1 MKVSKKTEAEVLNVY
16 DTWLHSYLN
25 GDVTTYDSYFDDAFH
40 FIGSTANEE
49 FLNRTDTTQ
58 FFADTAAQ
66 LAGKCDLRNESR
78 TIEQFGDLVFITHV
92 FDAWFLNE
100 TDYSYYGRFRFSNT
114 LRKNKEGWRFIY
126 QHFSTPDSKTEA
138 GETIGFDK
146 VNEENQQ
153 LREAIQRR
161 TTELELIN
169 RELQIEGAVDRI
181 RAEAVAMKT
190 SSDLLDIV
198 VTMRNEFI
206 KLGHEAHYFWHMMWL
221 PKTYEKAMTS
231 GDGSKI
237 GFVMELPRHIH
248 GNIPTLAKWEKSN
261 QPTVVYPMDVDA
273 AIDYVDKMIDLG
285 DFKHIDP
292 QAPTHDDIRHIGG
305 LTFVMARTTHGEIGY
320 SLPGVVTKPPKEDI
334 AILVKFAG
342 AFDLAHQ
349 RFLDLQKAEQQA
361 KETLIELSLE
371 RIRSQVTAMQ
381 ASTDLFDIVVT
392 MRNEFISLGHEADY
406 FWHMRWLS
414 DSYEMSMTAEDGGR
428 LGMVISVPKFVHEEI
443 DSLYEWEKSDSPYFV
458 LALTGKEAWD
468 YIDNMNTHGKYQQID
483 PHAPSEEDILHLGG
497 LTFVIARTTHGEIGF
512 SIAGK
517 VDNPPNKAIET
528 LVRFA
533 KVFDLAYKRFEDL
546 QKAEEQA
553 RETQIELALEKVRS
567 RTMAMQHSDEIGEV
581 ALILFEQ
588 LESLGGDLW
597 GTGFAF
603 CSEDSNTDEFWF
615 VNKDGIMPYLK
626 IPNTTDAAHQQM
638 YQGWKDGLELFSI
651 KKGGK
656 ELKAHYEYMLTVPSV
671 QPIFQ
676 EMLDNGIDFPTWQ
689 KWHAAYFSQGYL
701 LVITTA
707 PYELEGIFKRF
718 AKVFDQ
724 AYTRFLDLQKAEAQA
739 REAKVEAAME
749 RIRSRSMAMQKSEEL
764 NEVILEIHKKF
775 KELDIS
781 MESRVAIVVV
791 YDQDAKNFNQYI
803 AAHDL
808 SNIYISTPYFE
819 HPVLDDYFEAKE
831 VGGEFFSKSYS
842 VEEKDSYFKTFFETS
857 NLDDIEGIED
867 QKKWVFAQKF
877 YTHSQAFQKNSCIG
891 IADYSGIPLTGFEKD
906 IIIRFSKVFDQAY
919 TRFLDLQKAEAQARE
934 TQIQLALER
943 VRARTM
949 AMQHSDE
956 LIETSELLFQ
966 QINDLGITTW
976 SCGYSLWYDNDSY
989 FMGYNPMPNGKM
1001 GPPLKIPLTEDI
1013 FFKKIRKAK
1022 RSGEEFLV
1030 FESKGKS
1037 LVKTYEYMD
1046 TLPVVGEAMRAIVA
1060 SGYELPKFQVT
1071 HCGFF
1076 SHGHLMFITHEHYP
1090 EAHEIFKRFTKE
1102 FEQTYTRFLDL
1113 QKAEAQARE
1122 SEIELGLERLRAKAM
1137 AMQNSDEL
1145 SDLVATLLN
1154 ELTKLDFSLTFC
1166 IINIYNEPDQSNTVW
1181 AANPEEGKAPESYYM
1196 KFEDYPFH
1204 HAMMREWKAQTP
1216 KYVYVMEG
1224 EEKEIYDNYLYTETE
1239 FRRFPKKVKD
1249 ANRALDRY
1257 VASFVFSPFGGL
1269 QTVGNTP
1276 LSDESLDILYRFG
1289 KVFDQTYTR
1298 FLDLQK
1304 AEAQTREAQIEAALE
1319 RTRTQSMLM
1328 QHSDELDATSK
1339 VFHEQLQMLG
1349 INTEFSYVWLPDEE
1363 KDEHQ
1368 FWVAWNSEKKGS
1380 KVIKSK
1386 AIVYPLDKSE
1396 PYTASCFKDWASGI
1410 SVHTHHIKPA
1420 EVKTFFTAWEELL
1433 KDAKNLNP
1441 NYFSNGLYYAEAF
1454 MKYGCFGINIKH
1466 QISDEEK
1473 QILERFS
1480 VEFER
1485 TYTRFLDLQ
1494 KAEAQAQEAQIEA
1507 ALERVRSRSLAMHKT
1522 DELQEVV
1529 QVVAEELKNTGVILD
1544 TGGAVICTYFED
1556 SKDVIHWTATE
1567 DASHPSVP
1575 YKLPY
1580 FEDELFD
1587 EAWMSKDR
1595 GDDYFAKEFSFE
1607 VKNAFF
1613 SHAFEHSDYRQLPE
1627 EYKKVIL
1634 ESESHGI
1641 AWAWSKNSAI
1651 MIPNIQGNLPSEEE
1665 KEILKRFA
1673 KVFEQAFIRFMDL
1686 QKAETQAR
1694 TAQINLAVER
1704 VRAKALAMHKSEEI
1718 MEVVAKLKEEVMALD
1733 IPNVIAATIFLNEG
1747 GDNVRMW
1754 DLSTLE
1760 KDNDGYQIPFDI
1772 TFKLKQKDPN
1782 LYVKRVWENPED
1794 YFLEKQEA
1802 KDFKRIIAWLHEND
1816 KAQVAIEVEEF
1827 IEATQLKCLHHAVKK
1842 LNNGKLVI
1850 DVLDPPSAEMET
1862 ILTKMGAAFDLAYK
1876 RFEDLQKA
1884 EKQTREAQIEMAL
1897 EKVRSRTMAMQHSE
1911 ELPEAA
1917 NVLFTEVQN
1926 LGIPAWSC
1934 GYNILSE
1941 DKKSSTCIMSSEGE
1955 LQSPFIL
1962 PLTKHESLKPW
1973 HNAILNKDAFFVYEQ
1988 GGSDLVAH
1996 YDYMQSL
2003 PDLKDTFQQL
2013 KEAEIPLPTFQVNH
2027 LAKFTNGFLLFIT
2040 YERVPKAHDIFQR
2053 FAKVFEQTY
2062 TRFLDLKRAE
2072 AQARESQ
2079 IQLSLER
2086 VRARAMAMHDSEELD
2101 EVLTVLCEQ
2110 FDVLGIIPM
2119 STHMTVLDLE
2129 NNTFTFRETGKFG
2142 NRSFGEQTVALDA
2155 MDNWEE
2161 TIENWK
2167 ADKATAINKLHF
2179 PKEQLP
2185 EVWEV
2190 FHKSFASM
2198 PEESRI
2204 TPDDYPDGIYHTAGK
2219 HPFGYIGMNQTQ
2231 PATKEEEQIVIK
2243 FAKEFGSAYQR
2254 FLDLQ
2259 KAEEQA
2265 REAQIEA
2272 SLEKVRS
2279 VALTL
2284 QKSEDMLGIAQALY
2298 EQLLALGFNDIR
2310 NAIIDIHNDETE
2322 TFVDYDYSH
2331 DMSSAITEFSYYGDP
2346 VIEQQI
2352 KKTQSANDAFFEIEL
2367 KGEQLKELIETRIR
2381 NGEQDDPRLHEVDH
2395 LTYNL
2400 YSFGNGAIGIS
2411 NFGVLNDEQKTVL
2424 KRFRNVFT
2432 FAYKR
2437 YTDLAKAEAQARE
2450 AKIEASLEKVRS
2462 VALSMVEST
2471 DLAHIVKAL
2480 YEQLVELGFSDIRN
2494 ALIDVNNEDEKTFL
2508 DYDYSDEMGG
2518 TVTLMSYDDDPTLEE
2533 QLRVIAS
2540 TTDGY
2545 SEMVL
2550 EGQQLKDLIEMRRKN
2565 GEADDP
2571 RLLKTDSV
2579 AYILYAFGNGAVGI
2593 SNFGMLSK
2601 DQKSILDRFRN
2612 VFTFAY
2618 QRFQDLQVRE
2628 EQSAKLLDEKIRL
2641 EKTLSDLQAAQKQLI
2656 QSEKMAS
2663 LGELTAGIA
2672 HEIQNPLN
2680 FVNNFSEVSNELIE
2694 EIDEELAKGDME
2706 EVKALL
2712 LDIKQNLE
2720 KINHHGKRADGI
2732 VKGMLQHSRSSGV
2745 TKEPT
2750 ELNTLC
2756 EEYLRLSYHG
2766 LRAKDKSFNAT
2777 LETNFDDSV
2786 GKVPII
2792 PQDIGRVILNLLT
2805 NAFYAVSEKKKQ
2817 DINGY
2822 QPTVGLETRHK
2833 KDSVQVVVTDNG
2845 NGIPQQVVDKIFQ
2858 PFFTTKPTG
2867 QGTGLGLSMS
2877 YDIITKAHNGR
2888 LEVTTKETKGTEFT
2902 ITLPKT

>member
-1 MKVSKKTEAEVLNVY
+1 MKVSKKTETEVLNVY

-78 TIEQFGDLVFITHV
+78 TIEKFGDLVFITHV
-92 FDAWFLNE
+92 FDAWFLNGS
-100 TDYSYYGRFRFSNT
+100 DYSYYGRFRFSNT

-126 QHFSTPDSKTEA
+126 QHFSTPDSKTES

-161 TTELELIN
+161 TTELELMN

-181 RAEAVAMKT
+181 RAEAVAMKS

-261 QPTVVYPMDVDA
+261 QPMVVYPMDVDA

-349 RFLDLQKAEQQA
+349 RFLDLQKAERQA

-381 ASTDLFDIVVT
+381 ASTDLFNIVVA
-392 MRNEFISLGHEADY
+392 MRNEFISLGHQADY
-406 FWHMRWLS
+406 FWHMQWLE
-414 DSYEMSMTAEDGGR
+414 DSYEMSMTSEDGSR
-428 LGMVISVPKFVHEEI
+428 VGMVINIPKFVHDKME
-443 DSLYEWEKSDSPYFV
+443 DLAAWEQGDDPTFV
-458 LALTGKEAWD
+458 LALDAAEAWQ
-468 YIDNMNTHGKYQQID
+468 YIDNMNTYGQYKQAD
-483 PHAPSEEDILHLGG
+483 PNAPSEEDIQHIGG
-497 LTFVIARTTHGEIGF
+497 LTFIIARTSHGEIGY
-512 SIAGK
+512 SLPGVIE
-517 VDNPPNKAIET
+517 NPPKAALDI
-528 LVRFA
+528 LKRFA
-533 KVFDLAYKRFEDL
+533 GAFDLAYRRFLDL
-546 QKAEEQA
+546 QKAEAQA

-567 RTMAMQHSDEIGEV
+567 RTMAMQQSDEIGEV

-588 LESLGGDLW
+588 LESLGGELW

-603 CSEDSNTDEFWF
+603 CTENSDTDEFWF

-626 IPNTTDAAHQQM
+626 IPNTTDTAHQQM
-638 YQGWKDGLELFSI
+638 YQGWQDGLELFSI
-651 KKGGK
+651 EKGGK
-656 ELKAHYEYMLTVPSV
+656 DLQAHYEYMLTVPSV

-676 EMLDNGIDFPTWQ
+676 KILDSGIEFPTWQ

-707 PYELEGIFKRF
+707 PYKYEDIFKRF
-718 AKVFDQ
+718 AKVFEQ

-739 REAKVEAAME
+739 REAQ
-749 RIRSRSMAMQKSEEL
+749 I
-764 NEVILEIHKKF
+764 
-775 KELDIS
+775 
-781 MESRVAIVVV
+781 
-791 YDQDAKNFNQYI
+791 
-803 AAHDL
+803 
-808 SNIYISTPYFE
+808 
-819 HPVLDDYFEAKE
+819 
-831 VGGEFFSKSYS
+831 
-842 VEEKDSYFKTFFETS
+842 ET
-857 NLDDIEGIED
+857 
-867 QKKWVFAQKF
+867 
-877 YTHSQAFQKNSCIG
+877 
-891 IADYSGIPLTGFEKD
+891 
-906 IIIRFSKVFDQAY
+906 
-919 TRFLDLQKAEAQARE
+919 
-934 TQIQLALER
+934 ALEK
-943 VRARTM
+943 VRSRTM

-956 LIETSELLFQ
+956 LQEASHLLDQ
-966 QINDLGITTW
+966 QVRQLGIKTW
-976 SCGYSLWYDNDSY
+976 GCAFNIYNENDSSEWFGNEAGILPTY
-989 FMGYNPMPNGKM
+989 TVPRVGIFKEYYDKGQNGATLFIKEITGDEIQSHYEFM
-1001 GPPLKIPLTEDI
+1001 
-1013 FFKKIRKAK
+1013 
-1022 RSGEEFLV
+1022 S
-1030 FESKGKS
+1030 
-1037 LVKTYEYMD
+1037 
-1046 TLPVVGEAMRAIVA
+1046 TLPVVGDVLKELKRTNGSFPTYQIDHVA
-1060 SGYELPKFQVT
+1060 YFKYGYL
-1071 HCGFF
+1071 
-1076 SHGHLMFITHEHYP
+1076 LFITRETVP
-1090 EAHEIFKRFTKE
+1090 DAHDIFKRFAKV

-1113 QKAEAQARE
+1113 QKAEDQA
-1122 SEIELGLERLRAKAM
+1122 
-1137 AMQNSDEL
+1137 
-1145 SDLVATLLN
+1145 
-1154 ELTKLDFSLTFC
+1154 
-1166 IINIYNEPDQSNTVW
+1166 
-1181 AANPEEGKAPESYYM
+1181 
-1196 KFEDYPFH
+1196 
-1204 HAMMREWKAQTP
+1204 
-1216 KYVYVMEG
+1216 
-1224 EEKEIYDNYLYTETE
+1224 
-1239 FRRFPKKVKD
+1239 
-1249 ANRALDRY
+1249 
-1257 VASFVFSPFGGL
+1257 
-1269 QTVGNTP
+1269 
-1276 LSDESLDILYRFG
+1276 
-1289 KVFDQTYTR
+1289 
-1298 FLDLQK
+1298 
-1304 AEAQTREAQIEAALE
+1304 REAQIEAALE

-1363 KDEHQ
+1363 KGEHQ

-1380 KVIKSK
+1380 HEIKSK

-1410 SVHTHHIKPA
+1410 SVHTHHIEPA

-1665 KEILKRFA
+1665 KDILKRFA

-1704 VRAKALAMHKSEEI
+1704 VRAKALAMHKSGEI
-1718 MEVVAKLKEEVMALD
+1718 MEVVAKLKEEVMALE
-1733 IPNVIAATIFLNEG
+1733 IPNVIAATIFLKEG
-1747 GDNVRMW
+1747 EDKVRMW

-1760 KDNDGYQIPFDI
+1760 KDNEGYQIPFDI
-1772 TFKLKQKDPN
+1772 TFKLKKKDPN
-1782 LYVKRVWENPED
+1782 LYIKRVWENPEN

-1802 KDFKRIIAWLHEND
+1802 KDFERILVWLHEND
-1816 KAQVAIEVEEF
+1816 KSQVSKEVEEF
-1827 IEATQLKCLHHAVKK
+1827 IETTNLKCLHHAVKK

-1850 DVLDPPSAEMET
+1850 DVLDPPTAEMET
-1862 ILTKMGAAFDLAYK
+1862 ILSKMGAAFDLAYK
-1876 RFEDLQKA
+1876 RFEDLQRA
-1884 EKQTREAQIEMAL
+1884 EKQTREAQVEMAL
-1897 EKVRSRTMAMQHSE
+1897 EKVRSRTMAMQHSD

-1941 DKKSSTCIMSSEGE
+1941 DKKSSICIMSSEGE
-1955 LQSPFIL
+1955 IQSPFVL
-1962 PLTKHESLKPW
+1962 PLTEHESLKPW
-1973 HNAILNKDAFFVYEQ
+1973 HNAILNNEDFFVYEQ
-1988 GGSDLVAH
+1988 GGTDLVAH

-2003 PDLKDTFQQL
+2003 PDLKATFQQL
-2013 KEAEIPLPTFQVNH
+2013 KEADIPLPTFQVNH

-2040 YERVPKAHDIFQR
+2040 YERVPEAHDIFKR
-2053 FAKVFEQTY
+2053 FGKVFEQTY
-2062 TRFLDLKRAE
+2062 TRFLDLKRAEEQAREAKIEAALERVRSQSMGMQSSADLSKVTTEMFNQLRQFGGDLFATGIVFCDKHPGHVEQWHSIPKAGMMSPFIVPIDLDYIHQYRYDEWKKGTELFSIEIPSDFIEQHFLDIFNLPSAQKVLKDLEHNNTPMTEAPPWEIDYGASFKHGYILVSSLKHFEEAAILPRFANVFEQVYTRYLDLQKAE

-2190 FHKSFASM
+2190 FHESFASM
-2198 PEESRI
+2198 PKESRI

-2231 PATKEEEQIVIK
+2231 PATEEEEQIVIK

-2284 QKSEDMLGIAQALY
+2284 QKSEDMLAIAQALY

-2322 TFVDYDYSH
+2322 TFLDYDYSH

-2411 NFGVLNDEQKTVL
+2411 NFGVLSDEQKTVL

-2437 YTDLAKAEAQARE
+2437 YTDLANAEAQARE

-2471 DLAHIVKAL
+2471 DLLHIVKAL

-2494 ALIDVNNEDEKTFL
+2494 ALIDVNNEDDKTFL
-2508 DYDYSDEMGG
+2508 DYDYSEEMGG

-2593 SNFGMLSK
+2593 SNFGILSQ

-2712 LDIKQNLE
+2712 QDIKQNLE

-2750 ELNTLC
+2750 ELNILC
-2756 EEYLRLSYHG
+2756 DEYLRLSYHG

-2805 NAFYAVSEKKKQ
+2805 NAFYAVTEKKKQ
-2817 DINGY
+2817 AIDGY
-2822 QPTVGLETRHK
+2822 QPTVGLETRNK
-2833 KDSVQVVVTDNG
+2833 KNSVQVVVTDNG

-2877 YDIITKAHNGR
+2877 YDIITKAHNGT
-2888 LEVTTKETKGTEFT
+2888 LEVATKETKGTTFT